1 MPTDGRH
8 TKDDPVQDGNA
19 AQHVRQATWL
29 SYQQIMFRASEPP
42 GYSNFAILT
51 AFNPES
57 IVLSCKEN
65 RQRQQGLEA
74 EVSALGYAYLRLDC
88 SAPDGR
94 WHEPSLAVCTGLS
107 QACALAARWRQNAIY
122 WVSKQQLYLV
132 PVLLENQG
140 FSQTALGKWPAY
152 LHIQGLE

>member
-1 MPTDGRH
+1 MSEDCRH
-8 TKDDPVQDGNA
+8 SDDDPLQDRHA
-19 AQHVRQATWL
+19 EWHARQAIWL
-29 SYQQIMFRASEPP
+29 SYQQIIFRASEIPD
-42 GYSNFAILT
+42 YSSFAILT

-65 RQRQQGLEA
+65 RQRQQRLEA
-74 EVSALGYAYLRLDC
+74 ELSALGYAYLRLDC

-107 QACALAARWRQNAIY
+107 QACELAAKWRQNAIY
-122 WVSKQQLYLV
+122 WVSQQQLFLV
-132 PVLLENQG
+132 PVMLKHQG
-140 FSQTALGKWPAY
+140 FSQTELGKWPAY

>member
-1 MPTDGRH
+1 MSQDDRHSDDDRLQGRH
-8 TKDDPVQDGNA
+8 A
-19 AQHVRQATWL
+19 ERHARQATWL
-29 SYQQIMFRASEPP
+29 GYQQIIFRASETPD
-42 GYSNFAILT
+42 YSNFAILT

-65 RQRQQGLEA
+65 RQRQQRLEA
-74 EVSALGYAYLRLDC
+74 ELSALGYAYLRLDC

-107 QACALAARWRQNAIY
+107 QACELAAKWRQNAIY
-122 WVSKQQLYLV
+122 WVSQQQLYLV
-132 PVLLENQG
+132 PVMLKNQG